1 MTSRVPGME
10 NFLAGNGLQINMLL
24 CDSAQATGGK
34 LYVLGGGLAAIGPKP
49 QALAIALH
57 ITVPWDRAN
66 VPHEWKIVLLDEDGH
81 QVRAGEKEIIIQ
93 GRFEAGRP
101 AGLRPG
107 SPLGVALAINVT
119 PLPLPGGRSYT
130 FALTIADETQP
141 DWRVSF
147 FAKEAQ

>member
-1 MTSRVPGME
+1 MDD
-10 NFLAGNGLQINMLL
+10 FLSGHGLQVNMLL
-24 CDSAQATGGK
+24 CDAAQATGGK
-34 LYVLGGGLAAIGPKP
+34 LFILGGGLAAIGPKP
-49 QALAIALH
+49 QPLALALH
-57 ITVPWDRAN
+57 LTVPWDRAN
-66 VPHEWKIVLLDEDGH
+66 VPHDWHISLLDEDGRA
-81 QVRAGEKEIIIQ
+81 VRAGEKEIVIR

-147 FAKEAQ
+147 FMKDAPAKTSDT